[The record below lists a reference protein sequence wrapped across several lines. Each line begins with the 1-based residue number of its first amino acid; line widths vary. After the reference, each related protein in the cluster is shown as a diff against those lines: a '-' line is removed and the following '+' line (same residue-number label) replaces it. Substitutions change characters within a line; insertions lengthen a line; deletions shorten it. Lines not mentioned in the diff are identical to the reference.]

1 MFARRLVQCAGRGFD
16 KRGLRVSVR
25 RDTPSVPSSIPFSH
39 PMDPAQSPL
48 QTASSPPEAAPTS
61 VPAPYVN
68 VPETLPSTPQRYT
81 FPPFDT
87 HAFFKALS
95 RTFPEETAR
104 SLMRATRALS
114 VDRIGKV
121 RREGLTTKDLENVR
135 LAEVEKLF
143 RLSRCSSSKP
153 IFSERRFRRRVQS

>member
-1 MFARRLVQCAGRGFD
+1 MLARRLVQCAGRGFD
-16 KRGLRVSVR
+16 KRGFRVSAR
-25 RDTPSVPSSIPFSH
+25 RATPSVPSSIPFSH
-39 PMDPAQSPL
+39 PRDPAQSPS
-48 QTASSPPEAAPTS
+48 QTTLPEATPTN

-68 VPETLPSTPQRYT
+68 VPETVPSTPQRYT

-135 LAEVEKLF
+135 VEKASLKENSPGLNGLF
-143 RLSRCSSSKP
+143 
-153 IFSERRFRRRVQS
+153 